1 MKKYIF
7 SLFVLCFSFLFLAGC
22 NSTQTSQSPIQL
34 QVTTAIEPEYDDMQ
48 ILGNFVI
55 AEKGDKSAIYSFD
68 GTTYQLIAPLGAYV
82 TEPNFANCSTGNTLS
97 VYTEEY
103 DDNGNVI
110 IKNGLI
116 DLQGNIV
123 YPLES
128 DIFLK
133 YILTNFID

>member
-1 MKKYIF
+1 
-7 SLFVLCFSFLFLAGC
+7 
-22 NSTQTSQSPIQL
+22 
-34 QVTTAIEPEYDDMQ
+34 MQ

-103 DDNGNVI
+103 LS
-110 IKNGLI
+110 LI
-116 DLQGNIV
+116 HI
-123 YPLES
+123 S
-128 DIFLK
+128 M
-133 YILTNFID
+133 